1 MIHSIRIACEDPYN
15 PVCEMFQLLSKTN
28 DEYEMILSVDLL
40 TTLQAITCCDEMV
53 FQIERKTC

>member
-1 MIHSIRIACEDPYN
+1 MREDPYN